1 MRTTRRPKSRPSKEQ
16 VRVWLTTVIAPLGRA
31 LTVEQHRVSAANW
44 SFRCH
49 SQDFEFLWP
58 VERMVGVPYLPN
70 LEQLF
75 RHRSELKKLAD
86 AHDRTLDNLRSAAK
100 NAYGHLIRDDRFRE
114 LASSTSAPELDHRYF
129 AEYVV
134 NGLRDLESYYSL
146 HELWSLEGAKFLS
159 LREDPALAR
168 DFRALEASG
177 RDFAQAVNALDSTVS
192 ALQIELADA
201 YRLPPVD
208 PVDTAV

>member
-1 MRTTRRPKSRPSKEQ
+1 MRTTRQPKSRPSKEQ

-49 SQDFEFLWP
+49 TQDFEFLRP
-58 VERMVGVPYLPN
+58 INMMVAVPYLPN

-75 RHRSELKKLAD
+75 RHQNELKQLAD
-86 AHDRTLDNLRSAAK
+86 AHDRALDNLRSVAR
-100 NAYGHLIRDDRFRE
+100 NAYDHLIRNERFRA
-114 LASSTSAPELDHRYF
+114 LASSTSAPEPDHRSF

-159 LREDPALAR
+159 LREDPAMAR

-177 RDFAQAVNALDSTVS
+177 RDFATTVNVLESTVS